1 MTATR
6 NTILAFGLML
16 LALAAGKSA
25 LGASSPSDGCGTC
38 SCDATCGTGS
48 NPTCE
53 AGYEAAGTTGNFAG
67 CPGPAAN
74 STKKWSMD
82 DEPWFKAGAGCFQDL
97 REICEGC
104 TWKADASVLYLH
116 RSTPGSRTLLTDPS
130 GAGLFDA
137 TQLEFPYEAGPRIS
151 LTALDCE
158 GWGFEANYFGI
169 DGWSTTTDIPHGSL
183 PSGRAFLVIDSV
195 NKIPLSDAHFESIA
209 RLYSTELNFRR
220 PLSENFSVLA
230 GFRWLEMTDNYLA
243 EGHSFATTHS
253 VTETILTH
261 NNLYGFQIGADGTL
275 AQQPD
280 RWRITGFVKAGIFLN
295 DADQATSLSDPADG
309 VSFAVNS
316 SNQTCAAFFGET
328 GIVGYFQITKH
339 LSASGGYQIM
349 FANNVAQPVNQL
361 AGTNLVNGT
370 ATVDVSSGLFYQ
382 GATAGLEVTW

>member
-25 LGASSPSDGCGTC
+25 LGASSPSDGCGGS
-38 SCDATCGTGS
+38 SCDATCGAGS
-48 NPTCE
+48 NSTGHSGCNAGCE
-53 AGYEAAGTTGNFAG
+53 AGCEAAGTTGNFAG

-183 PSGRAFLVIDSV
+183 PSGRAFLVVDSV

-209 RLYSTELNFRR
+209 RLYSTELNFRK
-220 PLSENFSVLA
+220 PLFGNFSFLA

-243 EGHSFATTHS
+243 EGHLRRHDALR
-253 VTETILTH
+253 IR
-261 NNLYGFQIGADGTL
+261 NDPD
-275 AQQPD
+275 AQQPVRLPD
-280 RWRITGFVKAGIFLN
+280 WRRWNAGP
-295 DADQATSLSDPADG
+295 ASRSLANHWICQG
-309 VSFAVNS
+309 R
-316 SNQTCAAFFGET
+316 
-328 GIVGYFQITKH
+328 H
-339 LSASGGYQIM
+339 LPQ
-349 FANNVAQPVNQL
+349 
-361 AGTNLVNGT
+361 
-370 ATVDVSSGLFYQ
+370 
-382 GATAGLEVTW
+382 